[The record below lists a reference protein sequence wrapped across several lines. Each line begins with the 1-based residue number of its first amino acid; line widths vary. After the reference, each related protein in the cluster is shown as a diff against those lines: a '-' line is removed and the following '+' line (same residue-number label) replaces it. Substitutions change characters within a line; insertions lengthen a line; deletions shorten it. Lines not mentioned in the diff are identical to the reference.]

1 MASLELIELGLRDYE
16 EMVSA
21 QERLVAARLDGSTDD
36 QLIVLEHPPT
46 YTLGKRSE
54 PTDLIHDTDWYREHG
69 IAVCDT
75 PRGGKVTYHGP
86 GQLVIYPIIDLRSV
100 GTQPA
105 GADRVDVARFV
116 YVLEEAMAGALAGWG
131 LTAGRIEGLTG
142 LWIDDDRPSAEDFD
156 GADAINSAAG
166 VARGSIRKVGS
177 IGLKI
182 HRGVTSHGLSL
193 NVDCDL
199 EPFSWIN
206 SCGIESCRATSIAAE
221 LDAERPTVQEAGLDV
236 AGRIADALGREL
248 VARAGGPDPA
258 GPRTT
263 DSVA

>member
-1 MASLELIELGLRDYE
+1 MASLELINLGLRDYA
-16 EMVSA
+16 EMVLV
-21 QERLVAARLDGSTDD
+21 QERLAAKRLEGSVPD
-36 QLIVLEHPPT
+36 QLLVLEHEPT

-54 PTDLIHDTDWYREHG
+54 PSDLIHDADWYREHG
-69 IAVCDT
+69 IAVCET

-86 GQLVIYPIIDLRSV
+86 GQLVIYPIIDLRGV
-100 GTQPA
+100 GDQPA
-105 GADRVDVARFV
+105 GADRVDVAGFV
-116 YVLEEAMAGALAGWG
+116 CVLEKAMAGALAGWG

-142 LWIDDDRPSAEDFD
+142 LWIDDERPSPDDFN
-156 GADAINSAAG
+156 GADATNSAAG

-206 SCGIESCRATSIAAE
+206 SCGIESCRATSVAAE
-221 LDAERPTVQEAGLDV
+221 LDGQAPTVEEAGLEV
-236 AGRIADALGREL
+236 AGLIAEALEFEMG
-248 VARAGGPDPA
+248 PA

-263 DSVA
+263 DSIA